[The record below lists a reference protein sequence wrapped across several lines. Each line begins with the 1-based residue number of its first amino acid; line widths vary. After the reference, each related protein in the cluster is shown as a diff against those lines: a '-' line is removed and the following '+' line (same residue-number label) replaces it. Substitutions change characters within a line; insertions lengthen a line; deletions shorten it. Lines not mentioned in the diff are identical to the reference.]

1 MTDTSQLAVSLLKLN
16 EKIGDMEI
24 NAQTIMTVTRFSM
37 EIVEST
43 KLKGAAQKELAI
55 SLVRQVI
62 VEAPIS
68 DDKEKL
74 LLDMID
80 QGILA
85 NAIELIVDVS
95 KGDVDINTV
104 VAVASGCCSALLRS
118 RK

>member
-1 MTDTSQLAVSLLKLN
+1 MTDTSQLAVSLFKLN

-24 NAQTIMTVTRFSM
+24 NAQTIITVTKFSM
-37 EIVEST
+37 EVVEAT

-68 DDKEKL
+68 DEKEKL

-85 NAIELIVDVS
+85 NTIELVVAAS
-95 KGDVDINTV
+95 KGNLDINMV
-104 VAVASGCCSALLRS
+104 VAVATGCCKLF
-118 RK
+118 

>member
-1 MTDTSQLAVSLLKLN
+1 MTDTSQLAVSLFKLN

-24 NAQTIMTVTRFSM
+24 NAQTIMTVTKFSM
-37 EIVEST
+37 EVVEAT

-68 DDKEKL
+68 DEKEKL

-85 NAIELIVDVS
+85 NTIELVVAAS
-95 KGDVDINTV
+95 KGNLDINMV
-104 VAVASGCCSALLRS
+104 VAVATGCCKLF
-118 RK
+118 

>member
-1 MTDTSQLAVSLLKLN
+1 MTDTSQLAVSLVKLN

-24 NAQTIMTVTRFSM
+24 NAQTIITVTKFSM
-37 EIVEST
+37 EVVEAT

-68 DDKEKL
+68 DEKEKL

-85 NAIELIVDVS
+85 NTIELVVAAS
-95 KGDVDINTV
+95 KGNLDINAV
-104 VAVASGCCSALLRS
+104 VAVASGCCKLF
-118 RK
+118 

>member
-1 MTDTSQLAVSLLKLN
+1 
-16 EKIGDMEI
+16 ME
-24 NAQTIMTVTRFSM
+24 V
-37 EIVEST
+37 VEAT

-68 DDKEKL
+68 DEKEKL

-85 NAIELIVDVS
+85 NTIELVLAAS
-95 KGDVDINTV
+95 KGNLDINAV
-104 VAVASGCCSALLRS
+104 VAVASGCCKLF
-118 RK
+118 

>member
-1 MTDTSQLAVSLLKLN
+1 MTDTSQLAVSLFKLN

-24 NAQTIMTVTRFSM
+24 NAHTIITVTKFSM
-37 EIVEST
+37 EVVEAT

-68 DDKEKL
+68 DEKEKL

-85 NAIELIVDVS
+85 NTIELVVAAS
-95 KGDVDINTV
+95 KGNLDINAV
-104 VAVASGCCSALLRS
+104 VVVASGCCKLF
-118 RK
+118 

>member
-1 MTDTSQLAVSLLKLN
+1 MTDTSQLAVSLVKLN

-24 NAQTIMTVTRFSM
+24 KAQTIIMVTKFSM
-37 EIVEST
+37 EVVEAT

-68 DDKEKL
+68 DEKEKL

-85 NAIELIVDVS
+85 NTIELVVAAS
-95 KGDVDINTV
+95 KGNLDINMV
-104 VAVASGCCSALLRS
+104 VAVATGCCKLF
-118 RK
+118 

>member
-1 MTDTSQLAVSLLKLN
+1 MTDTSQLAVSLFKLN

-24 NAQTIMTVTRFSM
+24 NAQTIIMVTKFSM
-37 EIVEST
+37 EVVEAT

-68 DDKEKL
+68 DEKEKL

-85 NAIELIVDVS
+85 NTIELVVAAS
-95 KGDVDINTV
+95 KGNLDINMV
-104 VAVASGCCSALLRS
+104 VAVATGCCKLF
-118 RK
+118 

>member
-1 MTDTSQLAVSLLKLN
+1 MTDTSQLAVSLFKLN

-24 NAQTIMTVTRFSM
+24 NAQTIITVTKFSM
-37 EIVEST
+37 EVVEAT

-68 DDKEKL
+68 DEKEKL
-74 LLDMID
+74 LLDMIA

-85 NAIELIVDVS
+85 NTIELVVAAS
-95 KGDVDINTV
+95 KGTLDITTV
-104 VAVASGCCSALLRS
+104 VAVASGCCKLF
-118 RK
+118 

>member
-1 MTDTSQLAVSLLKLN
+1 MTDTSQLAVSLVKLN

-24 NAQTIMTVTRFSM
+24 NAQTIITVTKFSM
-37 EIVEST
+37 EVVEAT

-68 DDKEKL
+68 DEKEKL

-85 NAIELIVDVS
+85 NTIELVVAAS
-95 KGDVDINTV
+95 KGNLDINMV
-104 VAVASGCCSALLRS
+104 VAVATGCC
-118 RK
+118 KIF

>member
-1 MTDTSQLAVSLLKLN
+1 MTDTSQLAVSLFKLN

-24 NAQTIMTVTRFSM
+24 NAHTIITVTKFSM
-37 EIVEST
+37 EVVEAT

-68 DDKEKL
+68 DEKEKL

-85 NAIELIVDVS
+85 NTIELVVAAS
-95 KGDVDINTV
+95 KGNLDINMV
-104 VAVASGCCSALLRS
+104 VAVATGCCKLF
-118 RK
+118 

>member
-1 MTDTSQLAVSLLKLN
+1 MENNSSQLVVSLFKLN

-24 NAQTIMTVTRFSM
+24 NAHTIITVTKFSM
-37 EIVEST
+37 EVVEAT

-68 DDKEKL
+68 DEKEKL

-85 NAIELIVDVS
+85 NTIELVVAAS
-95 KGDVDINTV
+95 KGNLDINTV
-104 VAVASGCCSALLRS
+104 VAVASGCCKLF
-118 RK
+118 

>member
-1 MTDTSQLAVSLLKLN
+1 MTDTSQLAVSLFKLN

-24 NAQTIMTVTRFSM
+24 NAHTIITVTKFSM
-37 EIVEST
+37 EVVEAT

-68 DDKEKL
+68 DEKEKL

-85 NAIELIVDVS
+85 NTIELVVAAS
-95 KGDVDINTV
+95 KGNLDINAV
-104 VAVASGCCSALLRS
+104 VAVASGCCKLF
-118 RK
+118 